1 MAFTYGIDLMEPETD
16 MLPLDTVGHG
26 SIVATQ
32 QPYAAAR
39 NAADAGLGED
49 AAAWAV
55 AFVAGW
61 QDYDTVNVYATA
73 RQLGTS
79 AHQQQLDDY
88 TDVAGNGL
96 VDPNLAA
103 GVPHY
108 PKPSADLLAFDQE
121 LDLMQDDLP
130 GAP

>member
-1 MAFTYGIDLMEPETD
+1 MAPETAL
-16 MLPLDTVGHG
+16 LPLDTAGHG
-26 SIVATQ
+26 SIVATR
-32 QPYAAAR
+32 QPAAAAR
-39 NAADAGLGED
+39 VAADPGLGED

-61 QDYDTVNVYATA
+61 QDYDTINVYATA
-73 RQLGTS
+73 RQLGTTS
-79 AHQQQLDDY
+79 QQQMMDDY
-88 TDVAGNGL
+88 IDVVGNGL

-108 PKPSADLLAFDQE
+108 PRPSVDLLAFDQE